1 MTSTDSTTAPTL
13 QMMQQMQ
20 EQRLA
25 DQQKF
30 MMLMLKWKRDRA
42 SSCAFM
48 EGVIGVNKGG

>member
-25 DQQKF
+25 DQQRF
-30 MMLMLKWKRDRA
+30 MILMLKWKRDRA
-42 SSCAFM
+42 YSCAFM

>member
-1 MTSTDSTTAPTL
+1 MISTDSTTAPTL